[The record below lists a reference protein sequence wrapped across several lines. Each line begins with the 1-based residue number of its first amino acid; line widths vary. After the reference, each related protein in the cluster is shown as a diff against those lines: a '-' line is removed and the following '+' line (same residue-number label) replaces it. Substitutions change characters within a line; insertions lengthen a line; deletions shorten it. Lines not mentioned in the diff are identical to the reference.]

1 MARPVYGRS
10 SSRTGGLLGGLIED
24 VAAIALVGLI
34 VLGIGGIIYR
44 LFKPEGWGSSLLGYL
59 WDKSP
64 GLVWLAGFS
73 VAAITLAGRHAV
85 RARAREG
92 SGNFLTYLLVAIGV
106 FFLFRLL
113 ITGSL

>member
-1 MARPVYGRS
+1 MARPFYGRT
-10 SSRTGGLLGGLIED
+10 SSRTGGLVGGLIED
-24 VAAIALVGLI
+24 IAAVALVGLV
-34 VLGIGGIIYR
+34 VLGIGGIFYR

-73 VAAITLAGRHAV
+73 LAAVTLAGRHAV
-85 RARAREG
+85 RTRAREG
-92 SGNFLTYLLVAIGV
+92 SGNFLTYALVILGL

-113 ITGSL
+113 LTGSL

>member
-10 SSRTGGLLGGLIED
+10 SSRTGGLLAGLIED
-24 VAAIALVGLI
+24 VAAIALVGLV
-34 VLGIGGIIYR
+34 VLGIGGIVYR

-64 GLVWLAGFS
+64 WLVWLAGFS
-73 VAAITLAGRHAV
+73 LASVTLLGRHAV

-92 SGNFLTYLLVAIGV
+92 SGDFLTYVLMALGV

-113 ITGSL
+113 VTGNL